1 MRAPKEQQALRQ
13 VTARLGELLDV
24 APAEIRQRQHRRAP
38 TADAVIEIAGA
49 TFVVEYKSSG
59 STAPV
64 SAAIEQVRR
73 LASSIGSDAIPLVV
87 VPFMGPVGRRRCEDA
102 DVAWL
107 DLSGNARIVAPGIR
121 VLIEGQE
128 NQFKSRGRPSS
139 AFAPKSSRIS
149 RWLLMHAD
157 DPVKQ
162 RDLAQAT
169 EMDEGFTSRIVSRL
183 EEENFV
189 LRGQNGEIKLRDS
202 DLLLD
207 AWREAYDF
215 SMHQVIHGHLAAR
228 SGEDA
233 MRLLAAGLQSQG
245 VRYAATGLAAAWLLT
260 KFSGF
265 RLATMYVAELPTSEA
280 LETLGFR
287 EEERGANVWLVVP
300 KDEGVFQGGGERD
313 GIACVHPVQAYLDLK
328 DQPERAKEAAEQLRA
343 EFLNWSS
350 HA

>member
-1 MRAPKEQQALRQ
+1 MT
-13 VTARLGELLDV
+13 VRLGELLGE
-24 APAEIRQRQHRRAP
+24 APSEVRPRQDRRAP
-38 TADAVIEIAGA
+38 GAATVIEIAGT

-59 STAPV
+59 STAPI
-64 SAAIEQVRR
+64 SAAIEQVHEH
-73 LASSIGSDAIPLVV
+73 ATAIGPSAVPLVV
-87 VPFMGPVGRRRCEDA
+87 VPFMGPVGIRRCEEA
-102 DVAWL
+102 EVAWL

-121 VLIEGQE
+121 VLIDGQP
-128 NQFKSRGRPSS
+128 NRFKSRGRPSS

-157 DPVKQ
+157 HPVKQ

-169 EMDEGFTSRIVSRL
+169 DMDEGFTSRIVSRL

-189 LRGQNGEIKLRDS
+189 VRGQDREIQLRDP

-215 SMHQVIHGHLAAR
+215 SMHQVIQGHLAAR
-228 SGEDA
+228 SGEEA
-233 MRLLAAGLQSQG
+233 MRLLAGGLQDQG
-245 VRYAATGLAAAWLLT
+245 ARYAATGLAAAWLLT

-265 RLATMYVAELPTSEA
+265 RLATMYVAERPPSDM

-287 EEERGANVWLVVP
+287 EEERGANVWIVVP
-300 KDEGVFQGGGERD
+300 KDEGVFQGADQRD

-343 EFLNWSS
+343 ELLKWSS

>member
-1 MRAPKEQQALRQ
+1 MRVPNQKLALRQ
-13 VTARLGELLDV
+13 VTARLAEILDV
-24 APAEIRQRQHRRAP
+24 APSEIRIQQDQRIPA
-38 TADAVIEIAGA
+38 ADAVIEIAGT

-73 LASSIGSDAIPLVV
+73 LASSVGPHAIPLVV

-102 DVAWL
+102 GVAWL
-107 DLSGNARIVAPGIR
+107 DLSGNARIFAPGIR
-121 VLIEGQE
+121 VLVEGRS

-149 RWLLMHAD
+149 RWLLMH
-157 DPVKQ
+157 PGQPMVQ
-162 RDLAQAT
+162 REIAQAT

-189 LRGQNGEIKLRDS
+189 LRGQDGEIRLRDP

-207 AWREAYDF
+207 AWRETYDF
-215 SMHQVIHGHLAAR
+215 SMHHIIPGHMAAR
-228 SGEDA
+228 SGEEA
-233 MRLLAAGLQSQG
+233 LRILASGIHDQG

-265 RLATMYVAELPTSEA
+265 RLTTMYVAERPASEI
-280 LETLGFR
+280 LESLGFR
-287 EEERGANVWLVVP
+287 EEERGANVWIVVP
-300 KDEGVFQGGGERD
+300 KDEGVFQGADQRD
-313 GIACVHPVQAYLDLK
+313 GITCVHPVQAYLDLK
-328 DQPERAKEAAEQLRA
+328 DQPERAKEAADHLRA
-343 EFLNWSS
+343 ELLKWSS

>member
-24 APAEIRQRQHRRAP
+24 APSEVHQRQDRRAP
-38 TADAVIEIAGA
+38 AADAVIEIAGT

-73 LASSIGSDAIPLVV
+73 LASCAGPHAIPLVV

-102 DVAWL
+102 RVAWL
-107 DLSGNARIVAPGIR
+107 DLSGNARIFAPGIR
-121 VLIEGQE
+121 VMVEGRP

-149 RWLLMHAD
+149 RWLLMH
-157 DPVKQ
+157 PGQPMVQ
-162 RDLAQAT
+162 REIAQAT
-169 EMDEGFTSRIVSRL
+169 DMDEGFTSRIVSRL

-189 LRGQNGEIKLRDS
+189 LRGQDGEIRLRDP

-207 AWREAYDF
+207 TWRETYDF
-215 SMHQVIHGHLAAR
+215 SMHHIIPGHMAAR
-228 SGEDA
+228 SGEQTL
-233 MRLLAAGLQSQG
+233 RLLADGLQGQG

-265 RLATMYVAELPTSEA
+265 RLTTMYVAEHPVSDI
-280 LETLGFR
+280 LESLGFR
-287 EEERGANVWLVVP
+287 EEERGANVWIVVP
-300 KDEGVFQGGGERD
+300 KDEGVFQGTDQRD
-313 GIACVHPVQAYLDLK
+313 GITCVHPVQAYLDLK
-328 DQPERAKEAAEQLRA
+328 DQPERAKEAADHLRA
-343 EFLNWSS
+343 ELLKWSS

>member
-1 MRAPKEQQALRQ
+1 M
-13 VTARLGELLDV
+13 TARLGELLDV
-24 APAEIRQRQHRRAP
+24 APSQVHQRQDRQAP
-38 TADAVIEIAGA
+38 AADAVIEIAGT

-73 LASSIGSDAIPLVV
+73 LASSAGPHAIPLVV

-102 DVAWL
+102 EVAWL

-121 VLIEGQE
+121 VLVEGQP
-128 NQFKSRGRPSS
+128 NRFKSRGRPSS

-149 RWLLMHAD
+149 RWLLMHAGHLM
-157 DPVKQ
+157 KQ

-169 EMDEGFTSRIVSRL
+169 VMDEGFTSRIVSRL

-189 LRGQNGEIKLRDS
+189 LRGQDGEIMLRDP

-207 AWREAYDF
+207 AWRETYDF
-215 SMHQVIHGHLAAR
+215 SMHQVIQGHLTAR
-228 SGEDA
+228 SGEEA
-233 MRLLAAGLQSQG
+233 LRLLADGLQGQG
-245 VRYAATGLAAAWLLT
+245 VRSAATGLAAAWVMT
-260 KFSGF
+260 RFAGF
-265 RLATMYVAELPTSEA
+265 RLTTMYVAERPASEM

-300 KDEGVFQGGGERD
+300 KDEGVFQGAAERD
-313 GIACVHPVQAYLDLK
+313 GIPCVHPVQVYLDLK
-328 DQPERAKEAAEQLRA
+328 DHPERAKEAAEQLRSELLRWGSRA
-343 EFLNWSS
+343 
-350 HA
+350 

>member
-1 MRAPKEQQALRQ
+1 M
-13 VTARLGELLDV
+13 TARLGELLDV

-149 RWLLMHAD
+149 RWLLMHAGHAM
-157 DPVKQ
+157 KQ

-169 EMDEGFTSRIVSRL
+169 DMDEGFTSRIVSRL
-183 EEENFV
+183 EEGNFV
-189 LRGQNGEIKLRDS
+189 LRGQDGEIRLRDPN
-202 DLLLD
+202 LLLD

-215 SMHQVIHGHLAAR
+215 SMHQVIPGHMAAR
-228 SGEDA
+228 SGDEA
-233 MRLLAAGLQSQG
+233 LHQLATGLQGQG

-260 KFSGF
+260 RFSGF
-265 RLATMYVAELPTSEA
+265 RLATMYVAERPASEV
-280 LETLGFR
+280 LESLGLR

-300 KDEGVFQGGGERD
+300 KDEGVFQGADERD
-313 GIACVHPVQAYLDLK
+313 GITCVHPVQAYLDLK
-328 DQPERAKEAAEQLRA
+328 DQPERAKEAAEQVRA
-343 EFLNWSS
+343 ELLKWSS